1 MSELENLSKPFLQPL
16 LMGERSLL
24 DTAAQATLALWAV
37 KTAMVLEALD
47 AHDRH
52 GYTMAERERLRSISE
67 IPWRTSVW
75 LAASVDPAL
84 FLSTKNRHL
93 GVANVTGISG
103 VSITIA
109 LAHAVVQVLRIKV
122 PDDVGPHTIVTTS
135 VKQGPWDRATV
146 QIRPTRTALIN
157 WPPPMGLNGED
168 GLNFLA
174 ERFSTTARDSGP
186 LDTLVL

>member
-1 MSELENLSKPFLQPL
+1 MSERENLTKPFLQPL
-16 LMGERSLL
+16 LMGERSEL
-24 DTAAQATLALWAV
+24 DAKAQATLAVWAV

-52 GYTMAERERLRSISE
+52 GFTPAERERMRSITE

-93 GVANVTGISG
+93 GVANVAGISG
-103 VSITIA
+103 VSITVA
-109 LAHAVVQVLRIKV
+109 LAHAVLQVLRIRV
-122 PDDVGPHTIVTTS
+122 PDDVGPQTVVTTS
-135 VKQGPWDRATV
+135 VKPAPWDRATV
-146 QIRPTRTALIN
+146 QIWPPARTALIS

-168 GLNFLA
+168 GLNLLA
-174 ERFSTTARDSGP
+174 ERFSTTDDGP
-186 LDTLVL
+186 LDTIVL